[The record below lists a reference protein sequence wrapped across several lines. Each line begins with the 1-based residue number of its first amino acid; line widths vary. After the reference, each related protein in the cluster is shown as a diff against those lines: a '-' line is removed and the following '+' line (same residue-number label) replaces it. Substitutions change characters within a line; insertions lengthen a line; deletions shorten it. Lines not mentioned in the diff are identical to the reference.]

1 MISIATLFA
10 ASAAAAHVIVD
21 AVPTDAVTI
30 ASFRIAVVAIVVS
43 LITLAAVLFQIW
55 LAKRTLDATNDELKL
70 SNAQLAE
77 AQKASEQTRQAL
89 ALTQEQIELSRQ
101 DAVTAVRRAAPRVV
115 AEIRDETF
123 ENVPC
128 RSLVVIN
135 KGGGTASYV
144 TISGLTPK
152 DGGLEF
158 HPAAG
163 NVVQALAVGEERY
176 TKIGLPYPTGSY
188 ARNIRIRYLD
198 AFGNKYI
205 TEYLSM
211 NEDLGFPIFREP
223 WLGEQ
228 FGFPRPTKC
237 SDRVTWEVEHY
248 ERYPGF
254 FDEPVDEAPPAEVE
268 GAEQPTEF
276 ELLAG
281 EGSGYDVR

>member
-1 MISIATLFA
+1 
-10 ASAAAAHVIVD
+10 
-21 AVPTDAVTI
+21 
-30 ASFRIAVVAIVVS
+30 
-43 LITLAAVLFQIW
+43 
-55 LAKRTLDATNDELKL
+55 
-70 SNAQLAE
+70 
-77 AQKASEQTRQAL
+77 
-89 ALTQEQIELSRQ
+89 
-101 DAVTAVRRAAPRVV
+101 V

-123 ENVPC
+123 ENVPR

-158 HPAAG
+158 HPAAE
-163 NVVQALAVGEERY
+163 NVVQALAAGEERY

-188 ARNIRIRYLD
+188 AQKIRIRYLD

-205 TEYLSM
+205 TEYRSM
-211 NEDLGFPIFREP
+211 NEGLEFPTFREP

-228 FGFPRPTKC
+228 FGFPRPEKC
-237 SDRVTWEVEHY
+237 SDRVTWDVEHY
-248 ERYPGF
+248 EHYPGF

-281 EGSGYDVR
+281 DGSGYDVP

>member
-1 MISIATLFA
+1 MHLVTAIAAGGAPHVVVDAIPTDALAVAAVVVSVATLFA
-10 ASAAAAHVIVD
+10 V
-21 AVPTDAVTI
+21 
-30 ASFRIAVVAIVVS
+30 FY
-43 LITLAAVLFQIW
+43 QIW
-55 LAKRTLDATNDELKL
+55 LARRTLDATNDELKL

-89 ALTQEQIELSRQ
+89 VLTQQQIELSRQ
-101 DAVTAVRRAAPRVV
+101 DAVAAVRRAAPRVV
-115 AEIRDETF
+115 GEIRDETI
-123 ENVPC
+123 ENVSR

-152 DGGLEF
+152 FAGGLEIQ
-158 HPAAG
+158 PAAG
-163 NVVQALAVGEERY
+163 NVVQALAAGEERY
-176 TKIGLPYPTGSY
+176 TKIDLAYPAGSY
-188 ARNIRIRYLD
+188 AQKIRIRCLD

-205 TEYLSM
+205 TEYRSM
-211 NEDLGFPIFREP
+211 NEDLSFPTFREP

-228 FGFPRPTKC
+228 FGFPRPEKC

-254 FDEPVDEAPPAEVE
+254 FDEPVDEAPPAQVE

-281 EGSGYDVR
+281 AGSVDDVL

>member
-1 MISIATLFA
+1 MVNVVA
-10 ASAAAAHVIVD
+10 AGVPPHVVVD
-21 AVPTDAVTI
+21 AIPTDALAV
-30 ASFRIAVVAIVVS
+30 AAVVVS
-43 LITLAAVLFQIW
+43 VATLLAVFYQIW
-55 LAKRTLDATNDELKL
+55 LARRTLDATNDELKL
-70 SNAQLAE
+70 SMAQLAE
-77 AQKASEQTRQAL
+77 AQHASEQTRL
-89 ALTQEQIELSRQ
+89 ALVLTQRQIELSRQ
-101 DAVTAVRRAAPRVV
+101 DAVAAVRRAAPRVV

-123 ENVPC
+123 ENVPR

-163 NVVQALAVGEERY
+163 NVVQALAAGEEGY

-188 ARNIRIRYLD
+188 AQKIRIRYLD

-205 TEYLSM
+205 TEYRSM
-211 NEDLGFPIFREP
+211 NEGLEFPTFREP

-228 FGFPRPTKC
+228 FGFPRPEKC
-237 SDRVTWEVEHY
+237 SGRVTWEVEHY

-254 FDEPVDEAPPAEVE
+254 FDEPVDEASLAEVE
-268 GAEQPTEF
+268 GTEQPTEF

-281 EGSGYDVR
+281 DGSSYDVP

>member
-1 MISIATLFA
+1 MTAIAEGA
-10 ASAAAAHVIVD
+10 PPHVVVD
-21 AVPTDAVTI
+21 AIPTDALAV
-30 ASFRIAVVAIVVS
+30 AAVVVSVV
-43 LITLAAVLFQIW
+43 TLLAVFYQIW
-55 LAKRTLDATNDELKL
+55 LARRTLDATNNELKL
-70 SNAQLAE
+70 SNAQLGE

-89 ALTQEQIELSRQ
+89 ALTQQQIELSRQ
-101 DAVTAVRRAAPRVV
+101 DAVSAIRRAAPRVV

-123 ENVPC
+123 EDVPR
-128 RSLVVIN
+128 RSLVVMN

-144 TISGLTPK
+144 TVSGLTPK

-158 HPAAG
+158 NPAAG
-163 NVVQALAVGEERY
+163 NVVQALAAGEERY

-188 ARNIRIRYLD
+188 AQKIRIRYLD

-205 TEYLSM
+205 TEYRSI
-211 NEDLGFPIFREP
+211 NEELAFPTYREP

-228 FGFPRPTKC
+228 FGFPRPEKW

-254 FDEPVDEAPPAEVE
+254 LDEPVDDTPTAEVE

-276 ELLAG
+276 DLLAG
-281 EGSGYDVR
+281 DGH